1 MSQELESYI
10 YILDEKKGPTYN
22 IISFEP
28 TLRGA
33 RKTMAKLVK
42 NEKYT
47 LETND
52 SKVYTTKS
60 DNSMTLFL
68 KNNDTLIQEKTI
80 SIKRVSNHGRRRT
93 RPTAEGGSEKIL

>member
-22 IISFEP
+22 ILSFEP

-47 LETND
+47 LETTD

-60 DNSMTLFL
+60 HNSLTLFL
-68 KNNDTLIQEKTI
+68 KNKDTIIQEKTF
-80 SIKRVSNHGRRRT
+80 SIKRISSHAHRRT
-93 RPTAEGGSEKIL
+93 RPTAGGGPEKIL

>member
-28 TLRGA
+28 TLCAA
-33 RKTMAKLVK
+33 RKTMVKLVK
-42 NEKYT
+42 REKYT

-60 DNSMTLFL
+60 QDGNSITLFL
-68 KNNDTLIQEKTI
+68 KYSDTLLRSKLIQEKTI
-80 SIKRVSNHGRRRT
+80 SIKRISNH
-93 RPTAEGGSEKIL
+93 IQ

>member
-28 TLRGA
+28 TLRAA
-33 RKTMAKLVK
+33 RKTMAKLIK
-42 NEKYT
+42 KEKYT

-60 DNSMTLFL
+60 QDGNSTTFFL
-68 KNNDTLIQEKTI
+68 KYSDVLIQEKTI
-80 SIKRVSNHGRRRT
+80 SIKRISNH
-93 RPTAEGGSEKIL
+93 IL

>member
-1 MSQELESYI
+1 MAQELESYI

-28 TLRGA
+28 TLCAA
-33 RKTMAKLVK
+33 RKTMAKLIK

-47 LETND
+47 LETNN

-60 DNSMTLFL
+60 GNSTTLFL

-80 SIKRVSNHGRRRT
+80 SIKRISNHAQ